1 MAIGYVFNPLSNRF
15 DAITSDAVTALAAVG
30 SSPNANAAT
39 LSSGVLN
46 LEPANGSF
54 PGVVTTSSQ
63 TFAGAKTFTSAITV
77 TPTTNQIVLGTT
89 NTTTISATA
98 PSTSRIITIPDPG
111 TTGANFVLT
120 EAIQSIN
127 GIKTFTADTNI
138 ASNAASVATIGNSSS
153 TAVHILNG
161 GLKITQR
168 STSSNL
174 TIDTTTTDHA
184 VLVDTTGGAVTIT
197 LPAHSAGRIVRIK
210 DKGGAAETNNIT
222 VARNG
227 GTGNIE
233 GVAASKVLS
242 TNYGAW
248 TFISDGSSSWWMI

>member
-1 MAIGYVFNPLSNRF
+1 MAIQFVYNPFSGTF
-15 DAITSDAVTALAAVG
+15 DAITAGAVTALAPVG

-39 LSSGVLN
+39 LSSGTLN
-46 LEPANGSF
+46 LEPANASF
-54 PGVVTTSSQ
+54 PGVVTIGTQ
-63 TFAGAKTFTSAITV
+63 TFAGAKTLTSALTI
-77 TPTTNQIVLGTT
+77 TPTTNQLVLGTT

-98 PSTSRIITIPDPG
+98 PSTSRTITIPDPG

-120 EAIQSIN
+120 EAAQTIN
-127 GIKTFTADTNI
+127 GSKDLTASTAV
-138 ASNAASVATIGNSSS
+138 ASAAASAATIGNASS

-222 VARNG
+222 IARNG

-233 GVAASKVLS
+233 GVAASKILS

-248 TFISDGSSSWWMI
+248 TFISDGSAWFMV

>member
-1 MAIGYVFNPLSNRF
+1 MANSFIFNPFTANF
-15 DAITSDAVTALAAVG
+15 DAIPTGAVTALAAVG

-39 LSSGVLN
+39 LSSGTLN

-54 PGVVTTSSQ
+54 PGVVTISTQ

-77 TPTTNQIVLGTT
+77 TPTTNQIVLGVT

-98 PSTSRIITIPDPG
+98 PSTSRTITIPDPG

-120 EAIQSIN
+120 EAAQTVN
-127 GIKTFTADTNI
+127 GSKDFTASTSI
-138 ASNAASVATIGNSSS
+138 ASAAASVATIGNASS
-153 TAVHILNG
+153 TAIHILNG
-161 GLKITQR
+161 GLKLTQR

-174 TIDTTTTDHA
+174 TIDTTTTDLV

-197 LPAHSAGRIVRIK
+197 MPSHSSGRIVKIK
-210 DKGGAAETNNIT
+210 DKGGVAETNNIT
-222 VARNG
+222 IARAG

-233 GVAASKVLS
+233 GIAASKVLS

-248 TFISDGSSSWWMI
+248 TFISDNSAWWMI